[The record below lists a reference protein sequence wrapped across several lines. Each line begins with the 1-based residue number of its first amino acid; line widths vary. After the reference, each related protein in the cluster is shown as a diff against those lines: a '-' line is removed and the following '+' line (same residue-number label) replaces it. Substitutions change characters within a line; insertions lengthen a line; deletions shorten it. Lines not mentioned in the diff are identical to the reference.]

1 MKIKRV
7 VFWCVVVMVAFMVI
21 MSLASLA
28 VMARVH
34 VGHDLANNFRLEKA
48 GWNVPE
54 LRGAMLPVQCAGLS
68 RRGQWVCANY
78 YYGSAAMTLEHKDVW
93 GKRVG
98 ENPCAYFRSHLRLLE
113 QTEYNSIS
121 DWRSFKIGLA
131 ACETV

>member
-1 MKIKRV
+1 MA
-7 VFWCVVVMVAFMVI
+7 FTVVM
-21 MSLASLA
+21 SLLSLA
-28 VMARVH
+28 VMARVPIE
-34 VGHDLANNFRLEKA
+34 HDLANNFTLKKA
-48 GWNVPE
+48 GWTVPV
-54 LRGAMLPVQCAGLS
+54 LKGQMLPVQCSGLGKT
-68 RRGQWVCANY
+68 GQWVCANDY
-78 YYGSAAMTLEHKDVW
+78 IGSAAMTLEHKDVW